1 MAIPWMN
8 RVTLHITTPPCH
20 SSICL
25 SMISSNT
32 EKNPTI
38 KSTRRK
44 KLGWNRKNG
53 WLSRLPNVI
62 SVTHVVVNVLYN
74 SCSHTNYFC
83 FNSLKRSFVQQ
94 NCCCFKPSD
103 AFLSFLRSFD
113 FAVLIFNK
121 TLKVYCDY
129 RQGIYVNYTIKVAHL
144 YNSIKHGRHWTC
156 SLFPKLYPCKLIVL
170 CLIRW

>member
-38 KSTRRK
+38 KSTRTK

-62 SVTHVVVNVLYN
+62 QVTHVVVSVLYN

-94 NCCCFKPSD
+94 NCCCFKLSD

-113 FAVLIFNK
+113 FVEQFKLFKFAVLIFNK
-121 TLKVYCDY
+121 TLKVIT
-129 RQGIYVNYTIKVAHL
+129 GKA
-144 YNSIKHGRHWTC
+144 
-156 SLFPKLYPCKLIVL
+156 FM
-170 CLIRW
+170 

>member
-1 MAIPWMN
+1 MN

-44 KLGWNRKNG
+44 KI
-53 WLSRLPNVI
+53 RLE
-62 SVTHVVVNVLYN
+62 
-74 SCSHTNYFC
+74 CSHTDYFC
-83 FNSLKRSFVQQ
+83 FDSLKRSFVQQ
-94 NCCCFKPSD
+94 YCCCFKPSD

-113 FAVLIFNK
+113 FVEQFKLFKFVVLIFNK

-129 RQGIYVNYTIKVAHL
+129 RQGIYVNYKIKVAHL
-144 YNSIKHGRHWTC
+144 YNSIKHGRH
-156 SLFPKLYPCKLIVL
+156 
-170 CLIRW
+170 